1 MAQNNSFH
9 GPIISYRRLN
19 GGKMNIRRRTT
30 HGRTVHTQ
38 QRELTK
44 KARGGEQV

>member
-1 MAQNNSFH
+1 MQAQNKSFH

-19 GGKMNIRRRTT
+19 GGKMNIGRRTT
-30 HGRTVHTQ
+30 HRRTVQT

-44 KARGGEQV
+44 KAGGGEQV